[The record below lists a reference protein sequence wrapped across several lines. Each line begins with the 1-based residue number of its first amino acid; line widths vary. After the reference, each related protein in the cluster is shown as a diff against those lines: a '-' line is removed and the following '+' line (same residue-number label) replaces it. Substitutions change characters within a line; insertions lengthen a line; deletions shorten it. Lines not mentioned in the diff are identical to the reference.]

1 MRTCARFEIFGKT
14 CLQRSPLS
22 SVPILTHSV
31 ATAKPTPSNIISHEL
46 HLPAPIANEV
56 ACSAHSSRYVDVVA
70 RRAAGTRQ
78 ELHTDAERLEISKGL
93 KGKGSSKGSSSDSE
107 CDSTRVFYWTKDL
120 KKHSSE
126 IEGSG
131 GGNSTLGYTI
141 DELPIYYIGQKK
153 AGFLTEANI
162 VTGDDC
168 SYTGVF
174 SFEPNDNGR
183 SMNQIFYQGAFAG
196 FSLRI
201 VHVNLM
207 PLPLLTYVSLLVTH
221 RVVLVCHLERGH
233 RRHWQIRL
241 CLRDR
246 QGIQKSKDARHP

>member
-1 MRTCARFEIFGKT
+1 MRSLAQLILLVTLTSSLAEQLGLVRSSTRMLKGSKSVKGAANSN
-14 CLQRSPLS
+14 QR
-22 SVPILTHSV
+22 
-31 ATAKPTPSNIISHEL
+31 
-46 HLPAPIANEV
+46 
-56 ACSAHSSRYVDVVA
+56 
-70 RRAAGTRQ
+70 RQ
-78 ELHTDAERLEISKGL
+78 L

-183 SMNQIFYQGAFAG
+183 SMNQIFYQGKFVV

-201 VHVNLM
+201 VPVNLM

>member
-1 MRTCARFEIFGKT
+1 MR
-14 CLQRSPLS
+14 SLS
-22 SVPILTHSV
+22 HLILLLALT
-31 ATAKPTPSNIISHEL
+31 
-46 HLPAPIANEV
+46 
-56 ACSAHSSRYVDVVA
+56 SSLAEQLGLVKSS
-70 RRAAGTRQ
+70 TRM
-78 ELHTDAERLEISKGL
+78 L
-93 KGKGSSKGSSSDSE
+93 KGSKSVKGAANQRRQLKGSKGSSKGSSSE

-174 SFEPNDNGR
+174 SFAPNDNGR
-183 SMNQIFYQGAFAG
+183 SMNQIFYQGE
-196 FSLRI
+196 
-201 VHVNLM
+201 
-207 PLPLLTYVSLLVTH
+207 LLT
-221 RVVLVCHLERGH
+221 
-233 RRHWQIRL
+233 
-241 CLRDR
+241 CLQDR
-246 QGIQKSKDARHP
+246 C

>member
-1 MRTCARFEIFGKT
+1 MLKGSK
-14 CLQRSPLS
+14 
-22 SVPILTHSV
+22 SVKG
-31 ATAKPTPSNIISHEL
+31 AANSNK
-46 HLPAPIANEV
+46 
-56 ACSAHSSRYVDVVA
+56 
-70 RRAAGTRQ
+70 RRQ
-78 ELHTDAERLEISKGL
+78 L

-207 PLPLLTYVSLLVTH
+207 SLPSLTYVPSRNAQGRARLPPRTRSRAALANSFAPPGSPRFTEEQRRASSLRFRSAIAAKNSWKKECCET
-221 RVVLVCHLERGH
+221 
-233 RRHWQIRL
+233 
-241 CLRDR
+241 
-246 QGIQKSKDARHP
+246 